1 MLEKREQILQTAYQL
16 FMDKDFRS
24 VRMIDIA
31 AKAGVAVG
39 TLYQYYP
46 TKQALF
52 DALNMPFPAEDT
64 TAKTRLKKEI
74 IAKALLVF
82 GEFGYEGTS
91 MDMIAERCGISK
103 PALYQHYT
111 SKDALFLAIFNEADL
126 MKELS
131 AVAFPDFTLPVA
143 SVLHRIGLKFILT
156 LLEPERLNLIRTALA
171 ETRRFPEIGNIIYEK
186 AVAAVSGHL
195 ARYLEQLSAEG
206 ILNARDAVFTAR
218 AFLGQLF
225 SFVVLERLLTNQSGF
240 SPENMVDQSVDL
252 LLYGIQ
258 RGEITNE
265 T

>member
-1 MLEKREQILQTAYQL
+1 MSEKREQIIQTAYQL
-16 FMDKDFRS
+16 FMDKGFRS
-24 VRMIDIA
+24 VRMTDIA
-31 AKAGVAVG
+31 EKAGIAVG

-52 DALNMPFPAEDT
+52 DALDMPFLAEDT
-64 TAKTRLKKEI
+64 TAKTRIKKEV

-82 GEFGYEGTS
+82 GECGYEGTT
-91 MDMIAERCGISK
+91 MDMIAEACGISK
-103 PALYQHYT
+103 PAIYQHYT

-131 AVAFPDFTLPVA
+131 AAAFPDFTLPVT
-143 SVLHRIGLKFILT
+143 SVLRWIGLKFVLT

-186 AVAAVSGHL
+186 AVAVISGHL
-195 ARYLEQLSAEG
+195 VRYLEQLSAEG
-206 ILNARDAVFTAR
+206 ILNLHDEIFTAR

-225 SFVVLERLLTNQSGF
+225 SFVVLEHMLTNQSGF

-252 LLYGIQ
+252 LLNGIKK
-258 RGEITNE
+258 GNTTNE